1 MSMLKDAIAYIVSLN
16 HHNAVLEINDTHYL
30 LNDDGTLNMSLAAMQ
45 HEEEK
50 RLRRSGHYE
59 FPIIKT
65 TTLSSIAD
73 YVDKDPECFFSN
85 RCARPVIHIKTPTS
99 VTLYADLDEFG
110 RRMPIIQASATIP
123 NIEFGRK
130 MDVETFTIMLQSSF
144 AGSDDRDYLLHAV
157 SAVRVTNDLE
167 IKDDGMAQTV
177 SVNKGAAT
185 VARET
190 LRNPVQL
197 APFRTFV
204 EVPQPLSY
212 YVFRVHDG
220 PSVALYTA
228 GGAEWEISAM
238 ANIKTYFE
246 DAVKNEDAYII
257 V

>member
-1 MSMLKDAIAYIVSLN
+1 MSMIRDAIEYIVELRRREATKEVDGTIYTLN
-16 HHNAVLEINDTHYL
+16 S
-30 LNDDGTLNMSLAAMQ
+30 DGTLFMSLDAQKFDEERAMSKA
-45 HEEEK
+45 E
-50 RLRRSGHYE
+50 HYE
-59 FPIIKT
+59 FPTIKT

-110 RRMPIIQASATIP
+110 RRMPIVQASATIP

-246 DAVKNEDAYII
+246 DAVKNEAAYII